1 MPRPQASERD
11 ALPDFE
17 PNKNVQELY
26 LNFLRKKRQ
35 RITLLL
41 TNGTRFDGIIGS
53 FDVHTIMLKGAESI
67 VLYKQMIA
75 IIAPATSK
83 PARPRT
89 ESTTAPPPTRLLR
102 TFAPRENGDEQ
113 PKPSPT
119 VVVRQRRTVI
129 KPE

>member
-1 MPRPQASERD
+1 MPQPQASERD

-26 LNFLRKKRQ
+26 LNMLRKKRQ
-35 RITLLL
+35 RITILL

-53 FDVHTIMLKGAESI
+53 FDVHTLMLKGAESI

-75 IIAPATSK
+75 IISPQTSK
-83 PARPRT
+83 PTRPRT
-89 ESTTAPPPTRLLR
+89 ESSTAPPPTRMLR
-102 TFAPRENGDEQ
+102 TFAQRESTDE